1 MDIKIVSDD
10 KGLQNCL
17 SNLHGT
23 DEIAV
28 DLEFDKNFYR
38 FGFKLCLMQIQCN
51 GTSFLVDPLSGDV
64 EIKQLFPVLEDPS
77 VQKIVFSFGEDLR
90 LLHSMG
96 CFPKNLYDLSIA
108 AALLNYPPTSLTN
121 LLADVLNCDTGKS
134 SQQSNWFRRP
144 LSDQQVHYAAQ
155 DVYHLADLK
164 KVLDNKA
171 ENSEIAEWIHDE
183 NRLITEQDYSDTDN
197 NIIIKDKE
205 KKDFSEYEWHQYKAL
220 IRTREEIAEKYNI
233 PGYQVVDKNFLVDV
247 SKKPNLISGF
257 KSARGIHRKV
267 DPDYAKSQ
275 FEKCLEQSVS
285 EADKQ
290 QLSNSAPAQKPPT
303 PEEYAVF
310 KEKKK
315 KLDHLKKIFFNP
327 VKKRM
332 NEELGEQT
340 TTYLFSNRIVAEI
353 VDNPGS
359 LQPDYK
365 RQLLI
370 RYGRELGLDT
380 DFLQN

>member
-1 MDIKIVSDD
+1 MDIQIVSDNT
-10 KGLQNCL
+10 GLKYCL
-17 SNLHGT
+17 DNLQDT

-38 FGFKLCLMQIQCN
+38 FGFNLCLMQIQCN
-51 GTSFLVDPLSGDV
+51 GTSFLVDPLSRDV
-64 EIKQLFPVLEDPS
+64 EIKQLFPVLEDSS

-108 AALLNYPPTSLTN
+108 AALLNYPPASLTN

-164 KVLDNKA
+164 KVLDEKA
-171 ENSEIAEWIHDE
+171 GNTEIAAWIKDE
-183 NRLITEQDYSDTDN
+183 NKLITEQDYSDTDN
-197 NIIIKDKE
+197 NVIIKDKE

-247 SKKPNLISGF
+247 AKKPALISDF
-257 KSARGIHRKV
+257 KSARGIHKKV
-267 DPDYAKSQ
+267 DPDFAKSL
-275 FEKCLEQSVS
+275 FEKYLELSLS
-285 EADKQ
+285 EAEQ
-290 QLSNSAPAQKPPT
+290 QKLSKSDSAQKQPT
-303 PEEYAVF
+303 PEEYAEF

-327 VKKRM
+327 VKNRM
-332 NEELGEQT
+332 NVDLGEQT

-353 VDNPGS
+353 VENPGS

-370 RYGRELGLDT
+370 RYGKELGLNT
-380 DFLQN
+380 DFLQS